1 MGLSRPLFDIF
12 VSHATTQIRT
22 MTFPHLLD
30 RVASSQ
36 RWWGPWLIS
45 SDFVNG
51 AGPVLDM
58 MLLNLIEGR
67 VIANVFRRAVCGR

>member
-1 MGLSRPLFDIF
+1 MNWFFFLIWADPGLFFNIF

-36 RWWGPWLIS
+36 RWGRPWLIS
-45 SDFVNG
+45 SDFVND

-58 MLLNLIEGR
+58 MLLNLI
-67 VIANVFRRAVCGR
+67 